1 MGWEKA
7 STSSAWISRAFTCAC
22 GMGASRRRASRLM
35 DAGRHWQPAAPA
47 PRWPRG
53 PPSKSWRRSGKPG
66 SRTPWAGCPPS
77 GATRRWWWRSRYR
90 RRHATRWRGGKYT
103 RGAMFKAMRQDIR
116 TVLERD
122 PAARS
127 ALEVVLCYPGVHAIW
142 AHRVSHAL
150 WRAGWTTMARWLA
163 HVSRF
168 ATGIEIHPAAQLGP
182 GLFIDHGMGV
192 VIGETDELGRNVSL
206 LQGVTLGGTSNK
218 RGKRHPTLGDNV
230 VVGAGA
236 KILGGFKIGAGSRIG
251 AGSVVVREVPENSV
265 VVGVPGRVTFRDGAR
280 SGIDLNQSDLP
291 DPLART
297 LEQMVERI
305 HALEAEIESLRQ
317 ALKETSRT

>member
-1 MGWEKA
+1 MFDA
-7 STSSAWISRAFTCAC
+7 L
-22 GMGASRRRASRLM
+22 RR
-35 DAGRHWQPAAPA
+35 
-47 PRWPRG
+47 
-53 PPSKSWRRSGKPG
+53 
-66 SRTPWAGCPPS
+66 
-77 GATRRWWWRSRYR
+77 
-90 RRHATRWRGGKYT
+90 
-103 RGAMFKAMRQDIR
+103 DIR
-116 TVLERD
+116 TVFERD
-122 PAARS
+122 PALRS
-127 ALEVVLCYPGVHAIW
+127 RLEALLCYPGVHALAFHRV
-142 AHRVSHAL
+142 AHRL
-150 WRAGWTTMARWLA
+150 WGAGWFGSARFLS
-163 HVSRF
+163 HISRF
-168 ATGIEIHPAAQLGP
+168 LTGIEIHPAARLGP

-192 VIGETDELGRNVSL
+192 VIGETAEVGRDVTIYQGVSL
-206 LQGVTLGGTSNK
+206 AGTSLK
-218 RGKRHPTLGDNV
+218 REKRHPTLGDNV

-236 KILGGFKIGAGSRIG
+236 KIIGGFTIGENSRIG